1 MLIGQVLLSD
11 GGCNNEEEDKENK
24 RVSEMK
30 RVRYF
35 INFGQ
40 ATSKK

>member
-1 MLIGQVLLSD
+1 MLMLIGQVLLSD

-30 RVRYF
+30 RVR
-35 INFGQ
+35 
-40 ATSKK
+40 